1 MTTPSQTLIACGMYA
16 FTDAQQSAW
25 RQLFVRLAELTS
37 AGADGFRLS
46 FEHDPQ
52 LLLAPGLWF
61 GHTCGYP
68 LMKRL
73 RRQVAPFCVPLF
85 DVPGTDGKQYT
96 SRIIVAA
103 DSTIES
109 IIDSRGRVAA
119 MNNPDSNSG
128 MNVLRNAVAQVHEGG
143 DFFARVLTTG
153 GHLYSLQAVAEGAAD
168 IAAIDCVSY
177 QLIEDWRPELC
188 ARVRIIADSVKTCGL
203 PLVMSHAAL
212 AETDS
217 GRLVAS
223 LNEALATCGGE
234 VAGTLHLAGFA
245 EATLDDYRSILEVE
259 QYAVERGYPALA

>member
-1 MTTPSQTLIACGMYA
+1 MYA
-16 FTDAQQSAW
+16 FTGAQQSAW
-25 RQLFVRLAELTS
+25 RQLFARLAELAPAA
-37 AGADGFRLS
+37 AGSYRLS

-52 LLLAPGLWF
+52 LMLAPELWF

-68 LMKRL
+68 LMTRL

-85 DVPGTDGKQYT
+85 DVPGTDDRLYS

-119 MNNPDSNSG
+119 INNPDSNSG
-128 MNVLRNAVAQVHEGG
+128 MNVLRNAVAQVHGGG

-153 GHLYSLQAVAEGAAD
+153 GHLHSLQAVAEGAAD

-188 ARVRIIADSVKTCGL
+188 ARVRIIADSVQTCGL
-203 PLVMSHAAL
+203 PLVMPHARLAQTDTGAL
-212 AETDS
+212 I
-217 GRLVAS
+217 AS
-223 LNEALATCGGE
+223 LNEALASSAGR

-245 EATLDDYRSILEVE
+245 GVTLDDYRSILEVE
-259 QYAVERGYPALA
+259 QYAVERGYPTLA